1 MTSVVTLIIEKS
13 MEKYSNKKLF
23 PTYQVPTLI
32 FLRYET
38 GTTGI
43 FLCPTR
49 LILLSQCQTIVHV
62 QGPDVL
68 TQLVAALF
76 P

>member
-1 MTSVVTLIIEKS
+1 MKPE
-13 MEKYSNKKLF
+13 
-23 PTYQVPTLI
+23 PQV
-32 FLRYET
+32 FFYALR
-38 GTTGI
+38 
-43 FLCPTR
+43 TR

-68 TQLVAALF
+68 TQSVAALF